1 MPSITREQAARW
13 NAKAR
18 NGFTLDVR
26 YYVMHGEKTLHQ
38 VIDLDGGDK
47 MEVRLLY
54 EEERRK
60 KTNEYGCSWTVTT
73 GRYLPTVH
81 LTRWHPSGAAWTSSG
96 LGDWITAGEPQT
108 SKKFD
113 VLCKL
118 SGQIDAAKMVLELGK
133 HQQSFGGVLAV

>member
-13 NAKAR
+13 NAKAQ

-26 YYVMHGEKTLHQ
+26 YYVIHGEKTLHQ

-60 KTNEYGCSWTVTT
+60 KTNEFGCTWTVRT

-81 LTRWHPSGAAWTSSG
+81 LTRWHPSGTAWTSQG
-96 LGDWITAGEPQT
+96 LGDWITIGEPQT
-108 SKKFD
+108 AKKFD

-118 SGQIDAAKMVLELGK
+118 SATVDASAMIGELGK
-133 HQQSFGGVLAV
+133 HQPFSGGLTA